1 MFSEFRQVP
10 QGGTVIEKRTYE
22 DGGDYDR
29 NRGRNVNGKANAA
42 LALGIIGTVG
52 TALGA
57 AALWN
62 RGGNNGLGS
71 LLGSG
76 TSTTSVSGGY
86 PANVN
91 INANG
96 GPGSGMGCTAPTAF
110 GAYEKECSDVLEL
123 TNAMWGL
130 KVAGMADARNAREV
144 DTAEKFGLYKTMV
157 DADFGLYKS
166 SRDNID
172 AVNNRLNSE
181 LFSLYKYTRDKDDET
196 RDELCKLRA
205 EVAEMRAVRPYQDK
219 LIQCEIEKAYTA
231 GINYVDRKT
240 CKMVEGTVVIP
251 TTPEITG
258 IGSYCC
264 NRQSAA
270 NGGGAA

>member
-1 MFSEFRQVP
+1 MYSEFRQVP

-22 DGGDYDR
+22 EGGDYDR
-29 NRGRNVNGKANAA
+29 NRGRNVNGKANAG
-42 LALGIIGTVG
+42 LTLGIIG

-57 AALWN
+57 AALWGRN
-62 RGGNNGLGS
+62 RDNGLGS
-71 LLGSG
+71 LLGGGS
-76 TSTTSVSGGY
+76 STTSASGGY

-96 GPGSGMGCTAPTAF
+96 GSGSGMGCTAPTAF
-110 GAYEKECSDVLEL
+110 GAYEKECDDVLAL
-123 TNAMWGL
+123 TNAMWSL
-130 KVAGMADARNAREV
+130 KVAGMAEARNAREI
-144 DTAEKFGLYKTMV
+144 DTAEKFSLYKTMV

-166 SRDNID
+166 SRDSYD
-172 AVNNRLNSE
+172 AVNNRLNNE

-251 TTPEITG
+251 TTPTVTG
-258 IGSYCC
+258 ISSYCC
-264 NRQSAA
+264 CRQSAA
-270 NGGGAA
+270 TGGGAA